1 MALDEVHIHLTMDKI
16 NGMKMMSNRVLVEV
30 FDTRNKISNIFIP
43 ITEDNPF
50 IPDRGVV
57 FKVCSDAC
65 FNIGDCVII
74 ERYKGKRVFSDDNR
88 QFILLDKSYVL
99 AKIEK

>member
-1 MALDEVHIHLTMDKI
+1 MSLDEVHVHLSMDEI
-16 NGMKMMSNRVLVEV
+16 DRMKMMSNHVLVEV
-30 FDTRNKISNIFIP
+30 FDTRSKVGDIYVP

-57 FKVCSDAC
+57 FKVCSDVC
-65 FNIGDCVII
+65 FDVGDCVII
-74 ERYKGKRVFSDDNR
+74 ERYKGKRVFSDNGR

-99 AKIEK
+99 AKIIQ